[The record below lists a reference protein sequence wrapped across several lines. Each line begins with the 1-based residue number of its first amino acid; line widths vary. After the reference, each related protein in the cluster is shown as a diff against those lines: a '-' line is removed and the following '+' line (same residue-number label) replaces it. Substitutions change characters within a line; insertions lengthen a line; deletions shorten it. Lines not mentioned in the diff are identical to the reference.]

1 MYNENK
7 ISEHTVKK
15 FELIAHYVETWAHT
29 LLNTKDCKELV
40 FIDCMCNSGIYEDD
54 GGNRVEGTPI
64 RVAQVIA
71 DAMTKYSDKKAVLYF
86 NDSDAE
92 KIAELERHLPAATD
106 NFRIETSIGD
116 GNDLLKKLKPAL
128 LKKDGVHYLL
138 FYDPYTASINWE
150 VLAPYFFGWGEF
162 ILNHMLSDSVRAL
175 KQAKRPEVKHK
186 YEQTYLTPFESL
198 MNSVGDRKEYEQRL
212 VHIIENLCQKLSKKY
227 YVVTIPFFI
236 KTNALIYDL
245 VFFTKHIKGFK
256 KFKTAAWKT
265 FGGKSSN
272 QNTHGAEIQQTLFP
286 TTPEDKQCY
295 TVSDIADYIVDNF
308 KERKTVSFAEIWN
321 FVDEHPIFPTEGYKN
336 EIKDKLTLT
345 GRCKVGRSTIDFA

>member
-116 GNDLLKKLKPAL
+116 GNDLLKKLKPTL
-128 LKKDGVHYLL
+128 FKKDGLHYLL

-150 VLAPYFFGWGEF
+150 VLAPYFFGWGEV
-162 ILNHMLSDSVRAL
+162 IINHMDSDPPKSHKIRQAPRNNRQIRANLSDADWQINGVARRQKCLRRNYQGHNPKFAQHFNSRQVL
-175 KQAKRPEVKHK
+175 YCVVPVFHK
-186 YEQTYLTPFESL
+186 DQC
-198 MNSVGDRKEYEQRL
+198 K
-212 VHIIENLCQKLSKKY
+212 NLQHR
-227 YVVTIPFFI
+227 FFH
-236 KTNALIYDL
+236 K
-245 VFFTKHIKGFK
+245 
-256 KFKTAAWKT
+256 
-265 FGGKSSN
+265 
-272 QNTHGAEIQQTLFP
+272 
-286 TTPEDKQCY
+286 
-295 TVSDIADYIVDNF
+295 
-308 KERKTVSFAEIWN
+308 
-321 FVDEHPIFPTEGYKN
+321 
-336 EIKDKLTLT
+336 
-345 GRCKVGRSTIDFA
+345 